1 MRDSIKSEKYFDEFI
16 AEDTARILKL
26 TKKVNDGEV
35 RSERLVPVKQ
45 GIFRIKLGIIIA
57 RYSKGDNI
65 ACLRSDFMEIYEEWI
80 MSFFSPVAYNE
91 NLKMISLAV
100 LFEIEQKLITLTKR
114 KLKEKAVKDW
124 LLLFLMGEKQ
134 PNLPLLFPDR
144 FQIMKELVK
153 ERDKSELLEKYLK
166 EDWYNKEYECYEAH
180 KSDQNIYY
188 GYWSFEA
195 GAIAKIL
202 NLDDSNLKNVPY
214 YPYDLVHY
222 KK

>member
-35 RSERLVPVKQ
+35 RPERLVPVKQ

-114 KLKEKAVKDW
+114 KLKEKAGY
-124 LLLFLMGEKQ
+124 FL
-134 PNLPLLFPDR
+134 PRFLSDYILIFNDR
-144 FQIMKELVK
+144 SDTVSQIWRHIMPGTIIH
-153 ERDKSELLEKYLK
+153 S
-166 EDWYNKEYECYEAH
+166 NKPCI
-180 KSDQNIYY
+180 IY
-188 GYWSFEA
+188 A
-195 GAIAKIL
+195 G
-202 NLDDSNLKNVPY
+202 SG
-214 YPYDLVHY
+214 
-222 KK
+222 